1 MTKFRVRVGNQSVS
15 ESPYNPYLES
25 QSIHHKKK
33 LSAATLHF
41 VPPKAIAQMCF
52 VCQMTKISY
61 HRDLLIFYLQNRE
74 TQTICFRIVFA
85 KRKSATYVCS

>member
-41 VPPKAIAQMCF
+41 VPPQSHYSD
-52 VCQMTKISY
+52 V
-61 HRDLLIFYLQNRE
+61 FYLSTDLNRL
-74 TQTICFRIVFA
+74 
-85 KRKSATYVCS
+85 S